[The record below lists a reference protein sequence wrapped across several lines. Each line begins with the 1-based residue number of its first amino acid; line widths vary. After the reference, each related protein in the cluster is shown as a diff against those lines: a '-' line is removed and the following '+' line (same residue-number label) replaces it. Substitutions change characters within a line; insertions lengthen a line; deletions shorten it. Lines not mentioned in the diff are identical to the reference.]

1 MLIRDLYTYQIEDH
15 SDQTIE
21 AIIAINKKSTVY
33 EGHFP
38 LRAIT
43 PGVCQVLMIKE
54 ILEGELGTELF
65 LSGAKNIK
73 FTAVHE
79 PGKVKEI
86 NARISYAQ
94 NGNRVNVDGRL
105 YKDETV
111 YLKFRGEFTEQ
122 A

>member
-1 MLIRDLYTYQIEDH
+1 MLIRDLYTYKIEDH
-15 SDQTIE
+15 SGQVIK
-21 AIIAINKKSTVY
+21 ALIAINEKSTIY

-38 LRAIT
+38 LQAIT

-54 ILEGELGTELF
+54 ILERELGTALL

-79 PGKVKEI
+79 PGKAKEI
-86 NARISYAQ
+86 NARISYEQ
-94 NGNRVNVDGRL
+94 NGNRVNVDGWL
-105 YKDETV
+105 YKGETV